1 MSKLT
6 VFYLI
11 SSKFFVDLFFGTS
24 YLFPH
29 IPSNIPLP
37 IINLTF

>member
-11 SSKFFVDLFFGTS
+11 GLICEPDSREKK
-24 YLFPH
+24 
-29 IPSNIPLP
+29 
-37 IINLTF
+37 II